1 MVLEEGFD
9 SVPMTAKEKFLQ
21 VVSYP
26 IVTYIPM
33 VLAMIAVQAMLPA
46 PRIGID
52 ALWEWQ
58 LRVVVGL
65 VAVIPS
71 IIGIAIQTRNR
82 EKADLSP
89 RMSMRVVTEF
99 AVLGSALAVFAAWS
113 LGATLTVALGSAA
126 FVAAVVWMWVT
137 GVVAGYIAGNARH
150 ALVSAHMADVSYL
163 PTKPTQAPEQA
174 RAKPRARKASSSRV
188 A

>member
-1 MVLEEGFD
+1 MVLEDGFD
-9 SVPMTAKEKFLQ
+9 SEPMTAKEKFLQ

-26 IVTYIPM
+26 IVTYVPM
-33 VLAMIAVQAMLPA
+33 TFLMVAVQALIPA

-58 LRVVVGL
+58 LRIVVGL
-65 VAVIPS
+65 IAVIPS
-71 IIGIAIQTRNR
+71 YIGIGIQTRNR
-82 EKADLSP
+82 EKVNLSP

-99 AVLGSALAVFAAWS
+99 AVIGSAFAVLAAWA
-113 LGATLTVALGSAA
+113 LGATLTWTLGAAA

-137 GVVAGYIAGNARH
+137 GVVAGYISGNARH
-150 ALVSAHMADVSYL
+150 ALVSAHMADVSYF
-163 PTKPTQAPEQA
+163 PSMPAPA
-174 RAKPRARKASSSRV
+174 DRPAAGKPRSRKASSARV